1 MAYDFDLRTV
11 APIVQDLLTR
21 RALEEQAVAGE
32 PKPLLSLLSNPEQS
46 APAEQPPP
54 QPQQSPQT
62 QQQEPLDGKQMID
75 VSMAKALDIPQAP
88 NPYALNV
95 QRGLLAQKQAYA
107 DAQTDAGR
115 SAAHSRAELLRNKA
129 NAAGIDISGYGSDV
143 SLGDA
148 VNNLASQEARDIM
161 GALQGYYSG
170 DSGQYYTD
178 KYLQGIEM
186 GMSPRRARKAAEVL
200 AGNYKADRMQ
210 YLDGLLNSYGRAD
223 TALANQII
231 ASMIPEAPALA
242 QFYALTNP
250 SPLNEY
256 NTAVDVAKEAAKQ
269 GYALDLLG
277 AGHGYDLEK
286 IAAQTAGSIK
296 LEDARS
302 KNTLQRDKLG
312 HQFDRE
318 NAHDTFVY
326 NSRLKELQGDINEHL
341 TKLSGAITRANQ
353 EDLKALEY
361 EYGIKRADYD
371 LALKRQSVAEWS
383 ALADWFGYKGDA
395 KRDFMTAAIGIKTPD
410 PNTGKFDKSS
420 IESAKKV
427 HDALDASEKNILEQ
441 IKNAGM
447 DLDPKTEKEL
457 KSKLEQIRVSKQNL
471 INYMGDQLDSGQMYS
486 EFDEGN
492 DGAAE
497 QRNIAS
503 VAAIL
508 QIGAQ
513 AGASE
518 KQQFDAVRKWVPSDR
533 TDAYVQGLIRKA
545 NGG

>member
-231 ASMIPEAPALA
+231 ASMIPEAPAL
-242 QFYALTNP
+242 
-250 SPLNEY
+250 
-256 NTAVDVAKEAAKQ
+256 
-269 GYALDLLG
+269 
-277 AGHGYDLEK
+277 
-286 IAAQTAGSIK
+286 
-296 LEDARS
+296 
-302 KNTLQRDKLG
+302 
-312 HQFDRE
+312 
-318 NAHDTFVY
+318 
-326 NSRLKELQGDINEHL
+326 
-341 TKLSGAITRANQ
+341 
-353 EDLKALEY
+353 
-361 EYGIKRADYD
+361 
-371 LALKRQSVAEWS
+371 
-383 ALADWFGYKGDA
+383 
-395 KRDFMTAAIGIKTPD
+395 MT
-410 PNTGKFDKSS
+410 
-420 IESAKKV
+420 
-427 HDALDASEKNILEQ
+427 
-441 IKNAGM
+441 
-447 DLDPKTEKEL
+447 
-457 KSKLEQIRVSKQNL
+457 
-471 INYMGDQLDSGQMYS
+471 
-486 EFDEGN
+486 
-492 DGAAE
+492 
-497 QRNIAS
+497 
-503 VAAIL
+503 
-508 QIGAQ
+508 
-513 AGASE
+513 
-518 KQQFDAVRKWVPSDR
+518 
-533 TDAYVQGLIRKA
+533 
-545 NGG
+545 